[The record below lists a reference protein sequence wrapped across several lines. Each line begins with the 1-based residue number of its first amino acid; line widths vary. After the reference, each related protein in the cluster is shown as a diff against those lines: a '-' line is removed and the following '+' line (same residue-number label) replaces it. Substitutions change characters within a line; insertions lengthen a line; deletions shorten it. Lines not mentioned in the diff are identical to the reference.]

1 MSFPELPPDAPAPRL
16 CHLVKWPDFDGYGFN
31 LHAEKSRA
39 GQFIGKIDVGSP
51 AEFAGMKEGDRII
64 EVNGV
69 NIANENHKQVV
80 ERIKAVPHETR
91 LLVLDEEADKWYKE
105 RKIVVRNTQSN
116 VLYCKTPSKQP
127 LKGSDELA
135 TDINGEN
142 HNGTDHVSE
151 EENDSGHVGN
161 ESPVLILH
169 CINRFVNDNSR
180 KLLALS
186 NLALKPKEKLVFHL
200 IKDHHRDLG
209 IGSLILHVLESF
221 KVKVKVFQNKISP
234 ASTPKSQDS
243 GSRQRSVDSAS
254 DSPQS
259 TRSAQSQNDQPES
272 KMKTSSED
280 LNLNMSA
287 SEMRQLLSARRKRD
301 PRKEQMDMREKYHII
316 QQM

>member
-1 MSFPELPPDAPAPRL
+1 MSSPELPPDAPAPRL

-39 GQFIGKIDVGSP
+39 GQFIGKVDVNSP

-80 ERIKAVPHETR
+80 ERIKAIPHETR

-116 VLYCKTPSKQP
+116 VIHCKTPSKQP
-127 LKGSDELA
+127 IKGSDELS

-151 EENDSGHVGN
+151 EENDSGSLGN
-161 ESPVLILH
+161 ESPVLQTEG
-169 CINRFVNDNSR
+169 D
-180 KLLALS
+180 
-186 NLALKPKEKLVFHL
+186 LKPSPTEPEAEINYQSADVERESPDAIEMKE
-200 IKDHHRDLG
+200 
-209 IGSLILHVLESF
+209 E
-221 KVKVKVFQNKISP
+221 NKISP

-272 KMKTSSED
+272 KMKASSED